1 MTLFDLDETIAAPAS
16 PPGAA
21 LRGMLRISGPKVR
34 EQLLRVFRPD
44 DLEQWNSTNRPF
56 LHSGVISVASNLK
69 HPVTVGLWPTSRSY
83 TGQPMAEI
91 STLGSQP
98 LLERIL
104 SLLNSQGIRTAEK
117 GEFTLRAFLNG
128 RIDLVQAEA
137 VLGVID
143 SQSENEL
150 QTALDQLGGGLSSHM
165 ETIRLDLLE
174 LLADL
179 EAGLD
184 FVEEDIEFVSHENIL
199 SRIQVAK
206 QAVSRL
212 RELSQERLRS
222 ETRSRIVLAG
232 LPNAGKSTLLN
243 QLAEQQVALVSEI
256 SGTTR
261 DYLAVECDLD
271 GLAAILIDTAG
282 WEINDDPIMQSAQSF
297 REEQIRQADL
307 TIWCSSY
314 DLTAAERLIDDEQAS
329 KCEEQSRLFLRI
341 GTKSDLITI
350 ETEGV
355 SCDLSI
361 STVAQSPAHL
371 GNFVERIRDLIDR
384 ESQTEAGMIGTT
396 SARCAETL
404 RATED
409 ALIKAGEA
417 AEGSFG
423 DEFIAMELRAALD
436 GLGQVLGTVHTDDL
450 LDRIFSKFCIG
461 K

>member
-21 LRGMLRISGPKVR
+21 LRGMLRISGPDVR
-34 EQLLRVFRPD
+34 EHLLRVFQPD
-44 DLEQWNSTNRPF
+44 DPREWNTATRPF
-56 LHSGVISVASNLK
+56 LHSGSLPIAPDLK
-69 HPVTVGLWPTSRSY
+69 HAVTVGLWPTTRSY

-91 STLGSQP
+91 YTLGSQP
-98 LLERIL
+98 LLEKIL
-104 SLLNSQGIRTAEK
+104 SLLNANGIRTAEK

-143 SQSENEL
+143 SQSHAEL
-150 QTALDQLGGGLSSHM
+150 QTALDQLGGGLSNRM
-165 ETIRLDLLE
+165 QTIRIDLIE

-184 FVEEDIEFVSHENIL
+184 FVEEDIEFVSREEIRRRL
-199 SRIQVAK
+199 RVA
-206 QAVSRL
+206 QEAVTQL
-212 RELSQERLRS
+212 RELSQQRLRS

-261 DYLAVECDLD
+261 DYLAVECDFGGQPAL
-271 GLAAILIDTAG
+271 LIDTAG
-282 WEINDDPIMQSAQSF
+282 WELNDDPIMQSAQSF
-297 REEQIRQADL
+297 REDQIRQADL
-307 TIWCSSY
+307 VIWCSAY
-314 DLTAAERLIDDEQAS
+314 DLSESERSIDDEQAS
-329 KCEEQSRLFLRI
+329 RCREQSRQFLRL
-341 GTKSDLITI
+341 GTKADLNTAGN
-350 ETEGV
+350 ESPTV
-355 SCDLSI
+355 DLSI
-361 STVAQSPAHL
+361 AAITPADSEIQKLVDLFRDMLDCAQRS
-371 GNFVERIRDLIDR
+371 
-384 ESQTEAGMIGTT
+384 ESGMIGTT

-404 RATED
+404 RATEA
-409 ALIKAGEA
+409 ALDQAIESVEA
-417 AEGSFG
+417 ALG
-423 DEFIAMELRAALD
+423 DELIAMELRAALD
-436 GLGQVLGTVHTDDL
+436 GLGQVLGVVHTDDL